1 MSNIYI
7 YKIVNLE
14 TENVYIGIREI
25 EGDIKT
31 DRYKGENTILKKD
44 LKKYGKKAFSTKI
57 LAEELTPEV
66 ANMFIKEYKKILKA
80 TVLEDI
86 VEDKNKKLFYKKK
99 SGGRKKVICLNTKQE
114 FDSATE
120 ASEFYNLKSTS
131 VSKACCNKDLF
142 AGKDK
147 KTGEKLK
154 WMYLEEYKAIEEGKE
169 YINTRQSNRNPNST
183 TTKRILCVNTNEEF
197 DSIKDASLAYGVNAS
212 SICQCCGEFRR
223 SAGKHPET
231 NEPLLWKYI
240 ETKEV

>member
-7 YKIVNLE
+7 YKITNLQ

-57 LAEELTPEV
+57 LAEELTLEV
-66 ANMFIKEYKKILKA
+66 ANMLIKEYKKILKA

-86 VEDKNKKLFYKKK
+86 KDNENKKLFYKKK
-99 SGGRKKVICLNTKQE
+99 SGGRKKVICLNNKLE

-120 ASEFYNLKSTS
+120 ASEFYNLKKTS
-131 VSKACCNKDLF
+131 VSKACCNHDLY

-147 KTGEKLK
+147 ETGEKLK
-154 WMYLEEYKAIEEGKE
+154 WMYLEEYIAIQEGKE
-169 YINTRQSNRNPNST
+169 YINIRQSKRDSSSN
-183 TTKRILCVNTNEEF
+183 TTKRVLCVNTNEEF
-197 DSIKDASLAYGVNAS
+197 DSIKDASIKFGINAS

-223 SAGKHPET
+223 SAGKHHET
-231 NEPLLWKYI
+231 NEPLVWKY
-240 ETKEV
+240 V

>member
-7 YKIVNLE
+7 YKITNLQ

-57 LAEELTPEV
+57 LAEELTLEV
-66 ANMFIKEYKKILKA
+66 ANMLIKEYKKILKA

-86 VEDKNKKLFYKKK
+86 KDNENKKLFYKKK
-99 SGGRKKVICLNTKQE
+99 SGGRKKVICLNNKLE

-120 ASEFYNLKSTS
+120 ASEFYNLKKTS
-131 VSKACCNKDLF
+131 VSKACCNHDLY

-147 KTGEKLK
+147 ETGEKLK
-154 WMYLEEYKAIEEGKE
+154 WMYLEEYIAIQEGKE
-169 YINTRQSNRNPNST
+169 YINIRQSKRDSSSN
-183 TTKRILCVNTNEEF
+183 TTKRVLCVNTNEEF
-197 DSIKDASLAYGVNAS
+197 DSIKDASIKFGINAS

-231 NEPLLWKYI
+231 NEPLVWKY
-240 ETKEV
+240 V

>member
-44 LKKYGKKAFSTKI
+44 LKRYGKKAFSTEI
-57 LAEELTPEV
+57 LAKDLTLEV
-66 ANMFIKEYKKILKA
+66 ANLFIKEYKKILKA

-120 ASEFYNLKSTS
+120 ASEFYNLKRLLYLKPVVTMIYMQ
-131 VSKACCNKDLF
+131 
-142 AGKDK
+142 
-147 KTGEKLK
+147 EK
-154 WMYLEEYKAIEEGKE
+154 
-169 YINTRQSNRNPNST
+169 
-183 TTKRILCVNTNEEF
+183 
-197 DSIKDASLAYGVNAS
+197 IKVQEKN
-212 SICQCCGEFRR
+212 
-223 SAGKHPET
+223 
-231 NEPLLWKYI
+231 
-240 ETKEV
+240 